1 MQQVTPWKKNFL
13 ILFYIY
19 ILFPCIPTVYPTFH
33 CFMFCS
39 FLQSA
44 INLCYLYIQGLSISP
59 NILSVQHSI
68 SLPTVGNI
76 HISTY
81 FPRYDIIRQM
91 TNSLLSPFVFPAFP
105 SLLLF
110 FSGVTTGQEGKYFSV
125 SYSLIASHS
134 NSIHTLY
141 FNPSPHICLILLWLC
156 MAMEFGLL
164 CVCINQNKFCLS
176 AYHVISQWIL
186 SHIAITQLA
195 PILLICKNI
204 FLDNII
210 FDTMSLNKVV
220 FLFFKSNG
228 DLAAGE
234 IWRIWLYLH
243 CSKVSGPHIYYT
255 SSIYYT
261 GDSNWPML
269 FLQGVLQRAEV
280 VTQQHPISP
289 RLQPVHW

>member
-1 MQQVTPWKKNFL
+1 MAIDACHVIYTIRITRLFFL
-13 ILFYIY
+13 IKSRLAASNTLEEKFSHIVLYLHLVSLHSHSLPHLSLFYV
-19 ILFPCIPTVYPTFH
+19 L
-33 CFMFCS
+33 FCS

-44 INLCYLYIQGLSISP
+44 INLCYIHIQGLSISP

-156 MAMEFGLL
+156 MAMDFGACHGIWTPV
-164 CVCINQNKFCLS
+164 CV
-176 AYHVISQWIL
+176 Y
-186 SHIAITQLA
+186 
-195 PILLICKNI
+195 
-204 FLDNII
+204 
-210 FDTMSLNKVV
+210 
-220 FLFFKSNG
+220 
-228 DLAAGE
+228 
-234 IWRIWLYLH
+234 
-243 CSKVSGPHIYYT
+243 
-255 SSIYYT
+255 
-261 GDSNWPML
+261 
-269 FLQGVLQRAEV
+269 
-280 VTQQHPISP
+280 
-289 RLQPVHW
+289 QPK